1 MQYENKFNIFWYID
15 FLLCFDITKYNTL
28 INLVPLNSNKKT
40 ATQNFLLQFERLMEY
55 KKELM
60 IDDDECLIYNMDT
73 ECKNVSIPVLQERF
87 LDIQWGSTK
96 IFGLFQLV
104 LNQSLLLII
113 FLYIFFRTPVDHL
126 FPKIILIYNF
136 CWRVST

>member
-1 MQYENKFNIFWYID
+1 M
-15 FLLCFDITKYNTL
+15 
-28 INLVPLNSNKKT
+28 PLNSNKKT

-87 LDIQWGSTK
+87 LDIQ
-96 IFGLFQLV
+96 
-104 LNQSLLLII
+104 
-113 FLYIFFRTPVDHL
+113 
-126 FPKIILIYNF
+126 
-136 CWRVST
+136 